1 MRGGRGTGPGARGQ
15 RGCPVH
21 GCHWCREQRRGGS
34 ACVARCRYPCP
45 PASPLPF
52 LLQLFDDNL
61 DGLISLDELRE
72 AFRRA
77 AGATGKVEVPSDDV
91 LRAMIAEV
99 DGDGDG
105 LLSQEDFRHV
115 VQEAGAGMK

>member
-1 MRGGRGTGPGARGQ
+1 MSR
-15 RGCPVH
+15 CPP
-21 GCHWCREQRRGGS
+21 CACLR
-34 ACVARCRYPCP
+34 ACV
-45 PASPLPF
+45 
-52 LLQLFDDNL
+52 QLFDDNL

-105 LLSQEDFRHV
+105 QLSQDDFRHV